1 MALRTLVPIAAL
13 IPCLMLVTALL
24 IAQSLR
30 PMVRLAS
37 DLDARRADDMSR
49 ACRASCIHSS
59 PLSMDLVRECG

>member
-30 PMVRLAS
+30 PMVRLAAIS
-37 DLDARRADDMSR
+37 TLGAATT
-49 ACRASCIHSS
+49 
-59 PLSMDLVRECG
+59 